1 MGLNFIC
8 SSNKDDRYVRY
19 VDREV
24 IKEVEK
30 LPNPDPKHF
39 SVMDFLQAG
48 RHLIVKVVYPNC
60 TNYEGVKIMVYANM
74 EWEVFSKLTKLDPH
88 FSKLELSPVARFEPT
103 NRGWAL
109 AQHMCISFDH
119 IYYKDEEN
127 C

>member
-24 IKEVEK
+24 IKEVDK
-30 LPNPDPKHF
+30 LPNPDPKNF
-39 SVMDFLQAG
+39 SVVDFLQAG

-60 TNYEGVKIMVYANM
+60 TNYEGVKIMVYADM
-74 EWEVFSKLTKLDPH
+74 KWEDFSKLTKLDPH
-88 FSKLELSPVARFEPT
+88 FSKFELSPVARLEPT
-103 NRGWAL
+103 NRGWQL
-109 AQHMCISFDH
+109 AQCICMELN
-119 IYYKDEEN
+119 YKDEEN